1 MAFVQTRLRNTAHQ
15 DHSSSNRPQLRLTP
29 AAAALCMLFVAL
41 HAPAAESTLW
51 PQQGGSEAN
60 PLVLDGTSYL
70 VESNAQ
76 GGWYRLENDV
86 AFTGQFNVDSAK
98 VMAVAA
104 AGHVRLA
111 PSPSHSG
118 IISVVRGSQFALSAK
133 GSIEATDSY
142 QVLSSRGSSV
152 RLTSEK
158 SFSFST
164 TYGAGLYADNDRENP
179 QGTSEII
186 ITAPTVS
193 VSSSDYAINA
203 YRRSIVRINT
213 QECYFTRGIYTNEG
227 GAIYLSKGDAE
238 SGSFTVKGNLSAS
251 GGSRI
256 GVDGALSTGN
266 LYASNY
272 GSITIENAD
281 KVTVRGELCA

>member
-29 AAAALCMLFVAL
+29 AAAALCMLFAAL

-98 VMAVAA
+98 VMAVDA
-104 AGHVRLA
+104 AGDVRLA

-158 SFSFST
+158 SFSFNTS
-164 TYGAGLYADNDRENP
+164 YFAGLYADNDRDNP

-186 ITAPTVS
+186 ITAPTVTL
-193 VSSSDYAINA
+193 SSAGHQCLSWK
-203 YRRSIVRINT
+203 RRSNQHAGRLF
-213 QECYFTRGIYTNEG
+213 Q
-227 GAIYLSKGDAE
+227 AKYLHE
-238 SGSFTVKGNLSAS
+238 
-251 GGSRI
+251 
-256 GVDGALSTGN
+256 
-266 LYASNY
+266 
-272 GSITIENAD
+272 
-281 KVTVRGELCA
+281 